1 MAVVVNDRQAF
12 HVVVDNT
19 KNRRLIEITVG
30 VNERVT
36 YKTVGTL
43 VEAENKAKELRKF
56 DPNQALEL
64 GGLKALNAEQTEA
77 FEAYWKEFFQ
87 KYAFE
92 STDDCTFWQF
102 FKKGAVRTRVK
113 Q

>member
-56 DPNQALEL
+56 DSNQALEL

-102 FKKGAVRTRVK
+102 FKKGAIRTKVK

>member
-1 MAVVVNDRQAF
+1 MS
-12 HVVVDNT
+12 
-19 KNRRLIEITVG
+19 
-30 VNERVT
+30 
-36 YKTVGTL
+36 YKTVGAL
-43 VEAENKAKELRKF
+43 VEAENKAKELLKY
-56 DPNQALEL
+56 DQNHALEL
-64 GGLKALNAEQTEA
+64 CSLKALNAEQTEA

-102 FKKGAVRTRVK
+102 FKKGAIRTKVK